1 MVDNF
6 RHIKLFTIM
15 AIALFIVSGSFPEI
29 QSCRAADTPF
39 HQYKKIVFGCYTSND
54 DEFEEFATR
63 AKELGATHITITAED
78 LPLSYWELKPPED
91 PYPAWVITNP
101 GILKILP
108 PEELQQYIPKE
119 HGEKVMQILEQR
131 CRILRKLGLK
141 AAFHTFEPQMLPEQV
156 FRDHPA
162 WRGPQVDNPMRSRVD
177 RFAPSMSHPGV
188 LDMYRRSIQELIRR
202 CPEIDILQM
211 RTNDSGAGIEWS
223 DALYAGPNGN
233 AAYSSLKME
242 ERISRF
248 LSTLQDAAR
257 SVGGDLDVH
266 VYNTKENREDL
277 IATQLDSG
285 MAIDNNEGPDAS
297 DFKYEVG
304 SLLYYRRAFAPV
316 PGIPRPVSILED
328 LEKARNRK
336 ARRLFV
342 SIPDRF
348 NWQLYLHLYELF
360 LKNPTRSLASRLELL
375 NQVSENEVDSES
387 GDELV
392 QAWFSLHE
400 VVKLTKLIS
409 GGGTVF
415 ILGCVHQRWLTR
427 PFVPFP
433 DSLTFDEKNYYRR
446 FQFQARTEEHAN
458 DLLDL
463 QGSRLVNGFGGY
475 RVLSR
480 ILYQIRSEV
489 RSARRRVQ
497 KIAARLSGV
506 AAEKYALLDKRLD
519 VFQCLVNNVEHAAHY
534 QIVLDR
540 VHSIETPPDPNPPYP
555 FLKPADIWSR
565 QELMRIAREEIDNTV
580 ALIELLKTE
589 NDSRLIDHSE
599 TADKEYHRLL
609 GANLINQLTQKIN
622 VMRDH
627 WQDYKKIHV
636 N

>member
-1 MVDNF
+1 MLCKNCKRISYLAGFIFWAGSIFQVQ
-6 RHIKLFTIM
+6 FT
-15 AIALFIVSGSFPEI
+15 
-29 QSCRAADTPF
+29 RAADSPF
-39 HQYKKIVFGCYTSND
+39 AQYKKIVFGCYTSNH

-78 LPLSYWELKPPED
+78 VPHAYWELKPPDD

-108 PEELQQYIPKE
+108 PEKLQPYIPKQ
-119 HGEKVMQILEQR
+119 HGEQVMKILEQR

-156 FRDHPA
+156 FSDHPT
-162 WRGPQVDNPMRSRVD
+162 WRGPQVDNPLRSRLD
-177 RFAPSMSHPGV
+177 RFAPSMSHPDV

-233 AAYSSLKME
+233 AEFSSLKME

-266 VYNTKENREDL
+266 IYNTKEKRGDF

-285 MAIDNNEGPDAS
+285 MAIDNIEGPVAF

-304 SLLYYRRAFAPV
+304 SLLYYRRAFAPA

-328 LEKARNRK
+328 LEKARSRK
-336 ARRLFV
+336 ATRLFI

-348 NWQLYLHLYELF
+348 NWKLYLHVYELF
-360 LKNPTRSLASRLELL
+360 LQNPTRSLASRLELL
-375 NQVSENEVDSES
+375 SQVAESEVDSEN
-387 GDELV
+387 GDDLV
-392 QAWFSLHE
+392 QAWLRLHE

-433 DSLTFDEKNYYRR
+433 DSLTPDEKNYYRR
-446 FQFQARTEEHAN
+446 FQFQARTEAHAN

-475 RVLSR
+475 RVLNR

-489 RSARRRVQ
+489 RSARRHVQ
-497 KIAARLSGV
+497 KIVTRLSGTS
-506 AAEKYALLDKRLD
+506 AEKYALLDKRLN
-519 VFQCLVNNVEHAAHY
+519 VFQCLVDNVENAVHY
-534 QIVLDR
+534 QVVLDR
-540 VHSIETPPDPNPPYP
+540 VNAIKTPPEINSPYP

-580 ALIELLKTE
+580 ALIDLLKTE
-589 NDSRLIDHSE
+589 NDSWLIDHAE
-599 TADKEYHRLL
+599 TADKEYQRLL
-609 GANLINQLTQKIN
+609 GANLIDQLTKKIN
-622 VMRDH
+622 VMQDH